1 MRISLARSDCR
12 ENPLGG
18 QMSKRAPTAIALFI
32 FQVLFMISIDS
43 LAQETQANR
52 EYLYVLH
59 LATRLHDPKAW
70 TEQDNALVAEHFER
84 LQEATKQGKVI
95 LAGRTEEPLDKTFGL
110 VVFVAPNEEAAR
122 EFMNTDPVVAAG
134 VMTATLHP
142 YSVALLRK

>member
-1 MRISLARSDCR
+1 MSSLAR
-12 ENPLGG
+12 N
-18 QMSKRAPTAIALFI
+18 TIALFLLQI
-32 FQVLFMISIDS
+32 LFMTSIDS
-43 LAQETQANR
+43 VAQTTQVNR

-84 LQEATKQGKVI
+84 LHEATKQGKVI
-95 LAGRTEEPLDKTFGL
+95 MAGRTEEPLDKTFGL
-110 VVFVAPNEEAAR
+110 VVFVAPSEEAAT
-122 EFMNTDPVVAAG
+122 EFMNTDPVIASG